1 MIQLAALKTD
11 LPTSRVG
18 VVLSRKV
25 GKAHDRNRLRR
36 IVREVF
42 RLDILPKVESF
53 DLVVRFSPGA
63 GLTPSLKVRNQLL
76 LAVRK
81 IGAFP
86 TPLS

>member
-1 MIQLAALKTD
+1 MIQVAALKTD
-11 LPTSRVG
+11 RKTSRVG

-42 RLDILPKVESF
+42 RLDILPKTESM

-63 GLTPSLKVRNQLL
+63 GSMPSHQVRTQFLT
-76 LAVRK
+76 AVK
-81 IGAFP
+81 KLGALS
-86 TPLS
+86 TPLY